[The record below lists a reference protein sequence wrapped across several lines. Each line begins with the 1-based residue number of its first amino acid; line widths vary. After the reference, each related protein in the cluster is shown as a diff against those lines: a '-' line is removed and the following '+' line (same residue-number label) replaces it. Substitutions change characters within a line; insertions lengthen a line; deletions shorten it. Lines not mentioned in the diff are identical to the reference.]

1 MKHIDET
8 RRFMKKTRVA
18 AYCRVS
24 RGGAEPEHSL
34 QAQAAYYKEMIC
46 AAPSFQFAGIY
57 AEIASGLNIKRRPQF
72 RKLLQDCKKG
82 KVDLIFT
89 KSVSRFAR
97 NRFPTYRLLMV
108 PAFKSLYTVLL
119 LTPPSIWPSC
129 STLTTSG

>member
-1 MKHIDET
+1 
-8 RRFMKKTRVA
+8 MKKTRVA

-72 RKLLQDCKKG
+72 RKLLQ
-82 KVDLIFT
+82 
-89 KSVSRFAR
+89 
-97 NRFPTYRLLMV
+97 N
-108 PAFKSLYTVLL
+108 
-119 LTPPSIWPSC
+119 
-129 STLTTSG
+129 